1 MVCGN
6 NPSAIVLLSQMT
18 QVSRWGQG
26 IHEWQVFMATWQ
38 NFTDDARRHVISGSV
53 FLVLYCLQAPCFV
66 GRNTVRILFYTKKK
80 TSGSVGAKRTKGKKN
95 TNNKHRRCFDELLH
109 NNLVAILLYF
119 FTFHL
124 ATKTHPPQRV
134 TADITALQGWHTQS
148 LQNTSAF
155 FHNLRDLFKSCLA
168 KTSPESSIVP
178 QNTSNTW
185 KNDEMMLKLAG
196 LTSTRNYM
204 QLIGRY
210 LKSW

>member
-80 TSGSVGAKRTKGKKN
+80 NLRFCGCKKN
-95 TNNKHRRCFDELLH
+95 QREKKHQQQTSPMFRRAAAQQLGC
-109 NNLVAILLYF
+109 NSLVLLYF
-119 FTFHL
+119 SPGNENPSSPKGDSWHHSTPRVAH
-124 ATKTHPPQRV
+124 AEPPKHQCV
-134 TADITALQGWHTQS
+134 LS
-148 LQNTSAF
+148 
-155 FHNLRDLFKSCLA
+155 
-168 KTSPESSIVP
+168 
-178 QNTSNTW
+178 
-185 KNDEMMLKLAG
+185 
-196 LTSTRNYM
+196 
-204 QLIGRY
+204 
-210 LKSW
+210 